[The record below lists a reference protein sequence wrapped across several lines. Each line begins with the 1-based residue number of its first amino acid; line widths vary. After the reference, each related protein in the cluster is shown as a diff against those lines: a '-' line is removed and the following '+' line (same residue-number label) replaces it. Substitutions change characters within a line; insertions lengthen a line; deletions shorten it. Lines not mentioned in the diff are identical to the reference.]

1 MSKDPDKTKH
11 SLPISNKKNR
21 IIQYQSTSNFKNI
34 IRNRSYL
41 SLWKPRDPAYEFQ
54 YPAYAVKSD
63 DGDEKPKDQYP
74 AYAVKSDDGK
84 NQLNPI
90 S

>member
-1 MSKDPDKTKH
+1 MSKDPDKTKR
-11 SLPISNKKNR
+11 SLPISNKK
-21 IIQYQSTSNFKNI
+21 TGLSNISQLLIFKNI

-54 YPAYAVKSD
+54 YPAYAVTSD
-63 DGDEKPKDQYP
+63 DGNEKPKDQYP